1 MKPLEKSPSWQNYA
15 VSAAIHLAVAAIL
28 MTGFFLTPASTGSA
42 GGASETLIEI
52 GSGGLEDSL
61 EDRVVKGAADG
72 TVDNRENAPEEKLE
86 EPEVEE
92 GPVEEPMKEETE
104 APGPAPVEEATPEE
118 PEPVSEETV
127 PVEGKKPEPEKKV
140 EEKKPVEPEPA
151 PKSEKKTKV
160 KPEAKKK
167 PAPRPAPHPEKKAGP
182 EPASSAP
189 DSSRAGDEAAPDA
202 PGGSSLVGSGR
213 GVRALEKGPGDAGL
227 VDNGDGTYSVSGRGS
242 LHFTILEDAKA
253 EYPAKARSIGFDKS
267 VRVKVKFLVG
277 LDGRVENARVLT
289 QRLPPLGFDDEALRA
304 IRRMRFEP
312 IRLAGAP
319 VRVYFVKRIIFT
331 P

>member
-15 VSAAIHLAVAAIL
+15 ISAAIHLAVAAIL
-28 MTGFFLTPASTGSA
+28 MAGLFLTPASTGSA

-72 TVDNRENAPEEKLE
+72 TVDNRENAPEEKVE
-86 EPEVEE
+86 EPEE
-92 GPVEEPMKEETE
+92 EET
-104 APGPAPVEEATPEE
+104 PVEEAAPEE

-127 PVEGKKPEPEKKV
+127 PIEEKKPEPEKKV
-140 EEKKPVEPEPA
+140 EEKKPVKPEPA
-151 PKSEKKTKV
+151 PKPEKKTKV

-167 PAPRPAPHPEKKAGP
+167 PAPKPEPRPEKKAEP

-202 PGGSSLVGSGR
+202 PGDSSLVGSGR

-227 VDNGDGTYSVSGRGS
+227 VDNGDGTYSVSGKGS

-253 EYPAKARSIGFDKS
+253 EYPAKARSIGFDKG

-277 LDGRVENARVLT
+277 LDGRVEDARVLT
-289 QRLPPLGFDDEALRA
+289 KRLPPLGFDDEALRA